1 MTEPCDLSAVAAR
14 RLIGARKLSPVELL
28 DSCLTRIAAVNP
40 AVNAMVAMDT
50 DRARAAAKAAE
61 AKVMSGAPLGALH
74 GLPVGIKD
82 LEETE
87 GLRSTFGSELFA
99 DHVPAKDDAM
109 VANLRAAGAIVLGKT
124 NTPEFG
130 AGANTRNLVYGA
142 TGNPFDPSKSAAGSS
157 GGSAVALATG
167 MVPIA
172 SGSDTGGS
180 LRNPAAFNG
189 IVGFRPSAGL
199 VPSERR
205 GHGWSN
211 LPVLGPMARS
221 AEDCAL
227 LLSAMASDD
236 AMDPLA
242 YTLHGRAVRGGDPAL
257 FPPMQLDLSTLR
269 VAASA
274 DFGFAPTE
282 RHIREVFADRVAA
295 LSPLFARV
303 AEATPD
309 CSGTDEAF
317 EVLRA
322 AGFLGAHLAKV
333 QATPDKVGPNV
344 RANVEEGLRYTLADY
359 ARAANEQTRLYRV
372 WQRFFRDHDLL
383 VTPAITI
390 SPRPWR
396 ELYPAEIDGQAT
408 RSYFHWLA
416 LAYAVTLVGH
426 PAISIP
432 LGRDRAGMPFGLQ
445 IVGPRGG
452 DALVMAAAAAI
463 EAAVKG
469 DATLARPVPDIAAL
483 KAAAPISSM
492 AGFRTMD

>member
-1 MTEPCDLSAVAAR
+1 MTEPCDLSVVAAR

-28 DSCLTRIAAVNP
+28 ESCLSRIGAVNH
-40 AVNAMVAMDT
+40 AVNAMVALDT

-61 AKVMSGAPLGALH
+61 AAVMKGWKLGPLH

-82 LEETE
+82 LEETA
-87 GLRSTFGSELFA
+87 GLRTTWGSPLFA
-99 DHVPAKDDAM
+99 DHVPTKDEAM
-109 VANLRAAGAIVLGKT
+109 VANLRAAGAIVVGKT

-142 TGNPFDPSKSAAGSS
+142 TGNAFDPTKSAAGSS

-189 IVGFRPSAGL
+189 IVGFRPSPGV

-205 GHGWSN
+205 GLGWSA

-227 LLSAMASDD
+227 LLSAMADDD
-236 AMDPLA
+236 ALDPLA
-242 YTLHGRAVRGGDPAL
+242 YTLPGRDVRRGDPAL
-257 FPPMQLDLSTLR
+257 FPPMRLDLSTLR
-269 VAASA
+269 VAATP

-282 RHIREVFADRVAA
+282 RHIRDVFADRVARLA
-295 LSPLFARV
+295 PMFARI
-303 AEATPD
+303 EQATPD
-309 CSGTDEAF
+309 CRGTDEAF
-317 EVLRA
+317 EILRA
-322 AGFLGAHLAKV
+322 ASFLYSHTEKV
-333 QATPDKVGPNV
+333 RRTPDKVGPNV
-344 RANVEEGLRYTLADY
+344 RANVEEGLRYSLADY
-359 ARAANEQTRLYRV
+359 ARAAGEQTRIYRL

-383 VTPAITI
+383 ISPAITI
-390 SPRPWR
+390 SPRNWR
-396 ELYPAEIDGQAT
+396 ELYPAEIDGQPT
-408 RSYFHWLA
+408 RTYFHWLA

-426 PAISIP
+426 PAVSIP

-452 DALVMAAAAAI
+452 DALVLAAAAAI
-463 EAAVKG
+463 EAAVAG
-469 DATLARPVPDIAAL
+469 DVDLARPVADIAAL
-483 KAAAPISSM
+483 KAAPPISSM
-492 AGFRTMD
+492 PEFKTWA